1 MGLLL
6 EMIEIIYNLLI
17 GLSRVTF
24 NLFFGSW
31 RRCILTLILVGI
43 VTFVVYQYRNN
54 HKNDYKNKESVLIK
68 WFESLSQE
76 SRKKNESKVK
86 ELIRVIKAVG
96 SIISLFFLDV
106 GIHFMNLFPFWNR
119 QRKRFKKEVKP
130 RLRFKTWRSL
140 LGMMGLFGLLSLM
153 FSAYLT
159 SIVRECLRII
169 LSYVKNQNVYFDWK
183 SLYLTNLFNF
193 KILLE
198 IPTIAI
204 PLALLLFFLAIKSAK
219 INWEHYRNYNNNEH
233 GDDRFATVRELKHQ
247 YVMIPDRKER
257 YKGKSGIPIVHLT
270 AFNIQGL
277 TLSSRMVYSSN
288 RLNKIMTNLE
298 KNALLSQY
306 KAGYYLVDQQT
317 INVLIVGGTRTGKGE
332 SMVNPTIDII
342 SRAKDQSSMII
353 GDPKGELSQAS
364 YETLRKRNYNV
375 QILSFQDMDFS
386 VSYNPLA
393 LAISAAKHGYYEKVQ
408 ARVNKVAEAIY
419 RTPKKNGVG
428 TGNQKYWEDTSI
440 SLFNAIAIALID
452 RAAEAI
458 KVGEKDA
465 WETVTIRNVA
475 TFLTDLGSE
484 FVFVDENNEVTS
496 PDNEAAMRKTKLTHY
511 FDTLRQINQLR
522 YSKFREMAD
531 INFRSSDFASEET
544 KGNIYS
550 SMLSGINLFLQDNIA
565 RLTSKNNLNLLDF
578 GNPRRLTIQFRT
590 SANVALP
597 NPYAFQT
604 ATINIFEDKAQRLG
618 IKRTGKQLIKNAKA
632 TIDEAGYLT
641 YVISP
646 ELPER
651 TRIEVTFDS
660 PNNEA
665 EIFDHKYIFKAT
677 KEYER
682 KQGRIVIDRYTR
694 DKILLGMKIEVVQ
707 KPKATIF
714 DKQSIEFVYSEKP
727 LALFLVTPPNRN
739 EYGFLFTL
747 LIDQIFNAN
756 YEVAL
761 NGGRSNIRRIQF
773 LFDEFANIPAVP
785 NLSQKLSIAL
795 GQNFQF
801 MLIVQNLEQLIEKYG
816 QEETAN
822 VIGNSSLFSL
832 IKTNSLDTNEKF
844 SKMLGNKTIDTRKLA
859 QAVLNEANPNV
870 DQSTEKQELLT
881 VTQLAKLQAGEVVTI
896 RTVKARDLKGHKVTP
911 DPVFAHGRTEMPF
924 RYMFLDDE
932 FDQSKTAADIGYKSL
947 HRGLNLKAL
956 SINPLVTAAALDEWV
971 KAVKAKKDT
980 SFPTRYYKLAKKE
993 ETKKTIADQKEE
1005 VLADEFN
1012 TGLDSP

>member
-1 MGLLL
+1 
-6 EMIEIIYNLLI
+6 
-17 GLSRVTF
+17 
-24 NLFFGSW
+24 
-31 RRCILTLILVGI
+31 
-43 VTFVVYQYRNN
+43 
-54 HKNDYKNKESVLIK
+54 
-68 WFESLSQE
+68 
-76 SRKKNESKVK
+76 
-86 ELIRVIKAVG
+86 
-96 SIISLFFLDV
+96 
-106 GIHFMNLFPFWNR
+106 MNLFPFWNR

-130 RLRFKTWRSL
+130 HLRFKTWRSL
-140 LGMMGLFGLLSLM
+140 VGMMSLFGLFSLM
-153 FSAYLT
+153 LSSFLT
-159 SIVRECLRII
+159 SLLRECLRVI
-169 LSYVKNQNVYFDWK
+169 LSFVKNKDVYFNWS
-183 SLYLTNLFNF
+183 SLELINLFNW
-193 KILLE
+193 KIIFQ
-198 IPTIAI
+198 IPTIGI
-204 PLALLLFFLAIKSAK
+204 PLVALLFFLAVKSAK
-219 INWEHYRNYNNNEH
+219 INWEQYRNYNNNEH
-233 GDDRFATVRELKHQ
+233 GDDRFATVRELKQQ
-247 YVMIPDRKER
+247 YVAIPDRKER
-257 YKGKSGIPIVHLT
+257 YEGKSGIPIVHLN
-270 AFNIQGL
+270 AFNIQGF
-277 TLSSRMVYSSN
+277 TLSSRMIYSSN
-288 RLNKIMTNLE
+288 RLNQIMSDFE
-298 KNALLSQY
+298 KQARLSAY

-353 GDPKGELSQAS
+353 GDPKGELSQAA
-364 YETLRKRNYNV
+364 YETLRKRNYEV

-393 LAISAAKHGYYEKVQ
+393 QAITAAKHGYYEKVQ

-419 RTPKKNGVG
+419 RTPKKNGIG

-452 RAAEAI
+452 RATEAI
-458 KVGEKDA
+458 KSGEKDA

-484 FVFVDENNEVTS
+484 FILVNENNEETT
-496 PDNEAAMRKTKLTHY
+496 PDDEAAMRKTKLTHY
-511 FDTLRQINQLR
+511 FDTLRQINQIR

-565 RLTSKNNLNLLDF
+565 RLTSKNNIDLLNF
-578 GNPRRLTIQFRT
+578 GNPRRLTLQFRA
-590 SANVALP
+590 SANVGIA

-604 ATINIFEDKAQRLG
+604 ATINIFEDKVQRLG
-618 IKRTGKQLIKNAKA
+618 FKDKGKSIIKNAKA

-651 TRIEVTFDS
+651 IKIEITFDN

-665 EIFDHKYIFKAT
+665 EIFKHKYVVKAH
-677 KEYER
+677 KSYKRNE
-682 KQGRIVIDRYTR
+682 QGRLVIDRYTK
-694 DKILLGMKIEVVQ
+694 DKILTQMSVEVSQ
-707 KPKATIF
+707 KPQGVVF
-714 DKQSIEFVYSEKP
+714 DNRSIEFVYSEKP
-727 LALFLVTPPNRN
+727 IALFLVTPPNRN

-844 SKMLGNKTIDTRKLA
+844 SKLLGNKTIDTRKLA
-859 QAVLNEANPNV
+859 QAVLNEANPNI
-870 DQSTEKQELLT
+870 DRGTESQELLT
-881 VTQLAKLQAGEVVTI
+881 VTQLAKLQAGEIVTI

-911 DPVFAHGRTEMPF
+911 DPIFAHGRTEIPY

-956 SINPLVTAAALDEWV
+956 SINPLVTAKALDNWV
-971 KAVKAKKDT
+971 TALRRKDEKAK
-980 SFPTRYYKLAKKE
+980 FPTRFIKISVSKESAKTVKDKKE
-993 ETKKTIADQKEE
+993 EAIQ
-1005 VLADEFN
+1005 DEFDD
-1012 TGLDSP
+1012 GID